1 MSTEPS
7 GPLPRLCL
15 ELAALSHGCHEP
27 RELARRWCGRLAGER
42 GVNRVGV
49 YLPDL
54 ATASLR
60 LVASRG
66 FTREGRGQGLR
77 GEVGREL
84 EQLFFGQRLEPH
96 LAPVARDGA
105 RRPPRQRW
113 LVPLVHQGETV
124 GALELGLSRPDT
136 LGHGVEPWLV
146 HLGQLMG
153 LSLRHLLDLRELRRL
168 EIELHSI
175 TCSATDAIILAD
187 GRGRVTFW
195 NWAAENLF
203 GWLQGEVLGRDL
215 HRLLMPDDYLESFV
229 EGMRHFRATG
239 EGLKIGTVVEMIA
252 RRKDGVEIPVEISV
266 TAVDGEAGQLM
277 VGIVRDISERWHTEQ
292 ELRASE
298 RRYRAIVEDQ
308 TELICRY
315 KPDGTLTFVNDA
327 YCRYFGMERE
337 ELLDWPFSPE
347 IPEEDRGTME
357 AQLASLGAD
366 QPVAR
371 VEHRVL
377 LPDGQVRWQQ
387 WTDRAVFDEAGAVV
401 EYQAVGRDIT
411 EQRLA
416 EQGLRRARQEL
427 EERVVER
434 TAELSRANDQLVRE
448 VAERARAERALI
460 RHQAQL
466 RSMSSQLSLA
476 EERERRRIAT
486 AVHDDIGQCLA
497 LCRMK
502 LAALNARAP
511 QHAGLLGEIAELLDS
526 SIHNTRT
533 LTFELSTPI
542 LYDLGFVAAV
552 EWACELVEQQ
562 HGIRFVLDAP
572 AKPLDLDTDMRVLLF
587 RAVRELLHNM
597 VKHARASTVWIAIR
611 RAGGRLR
618 ITVEDDGVGFP
629 DPMPDV
635 SSGAGF
641 GLFAIRERVTAQGG
655 TFRIDRR
662 PGGGARIRQSV
673 PLQRVGPGPGDTP

>member
-1 MSTEPS
+1 MAE
-7 GPLPRLCL
+7 
-15 ELAALSHGCHEP
+15 AQEP
-27 RELARRWCGRLAGER
+27 RELARRLADEISAVPGVVRFGLFTPGPGRDGI
-42 GVNRVGV
+42 
-49 YLPDL
+49 
-54 ATASLR
+54 R
-60 LVASRG
+60 LSTSRG
-66 FTREGRGQGLR
+66 FTRVERSAGLR
-77 GEVGREL
+77 GEAEPALLRAMLDRAIVGL
-84 EQLFFGQRLEPH
+84 PEPPD
-96 LAPVARDGA
+96 APRRRT
-105 RRPPRQRW
+105 RRPCRERW
-113 LVPLVHQGETV
+113 LVPLVHRAQAV
-124 GALELGLSRPDT
+124 GVMDIGLGT
-136 LGHGVEPWLV
+136 AGGLGADPEPWLE
-146 HLGQLMG
+146 HLGNLVGSTLQ
-153 LSLRHLLDLRELRRL
+153 HQLDLKELRRL

-203 GWLQGEVLGRDL
+203 GYLQGEVLGQDL
-215 HRLLMPDDYLESFV
+215 HRLLAPDDYFESFV
-229 EGMRHFRATG
+229 EGMRHFRETG
-239 EGLKIGTVVEMIA
+239 EGVKIGTIVEMIA
-252 RRKDGVEIPVEISV
+252 RRKDGGEIPVEISV
-266 TAVDGEAGQLM
+266 TAVDGEAGQLV
-277 VGIVRDISERWHTEQ
+277 VGVVRDISERWHTEQ

-315 KPDGTLTFVNDA
+315 EPDGTLTFVNDA
-327 YCRYFGMERE
+327 YCRYFGMERGD
-337 ELLDWPFSPE
+337 LLGWDFSPD
-347 IPEEDRGTME
+347 IPDEDRLKMD
-357 AQLASLGAD
+357 AQIASLGAD

-371 VEHRVL
+371 VEHRVV

-387 WTDRAVFDEAGAVV
+387 WTDRAVFDEGGDVI

-416 EQGLRRARQEL
+416 EQGLLRAREEL
-427 EERVVER
+427 EARVEER
-434 TAELSRANDQLVRE
+434 TAELWRTNERMVRE
-448 VAERARAERALI
+448 VAERRRAERALI
-460 RHQAQL
+460 RHQDQL

-502 LAALNARAP
+502 LSAVSARAP
-511 QHAGLLGEIAELLDS
+511 EHAVMLGEIAELLDS

-562 HGIRFVLDAP
+562 HGIGFQLQAP
-572 AKPLDLDTDMRVLLF
+572 SRPLELDTDMRVLLF
-587 RAVRELLHNM
+587 RAVKELLHNM
-597 VKHARASTVWIAIR
+597 VKHARARTVWIDIKR
-611 RAGGRLR
+611 RRGSIHL
-618 ITVEDDGVGFP
+618 TVQDDGVGFP

-655 TFRIDRR
+655 SFRIDRR
-662 PGGGARIRQSV
+662 PGGGALIHQSV
-673 PLQRVGPGPGDTP
+673 PLAPGPPVLGDTS

>member
-1 MSTEPS
+1 MDIPALCRALLTPPSDLVEPQD
-7 GPLPRLCL
+7 
-15 ELAALSHGCHEP
+15 
-27 RELARRWCGRLAGER
+27 LARHLGDAVVAVQGLTRFGLYVPGPGRDG
-42 GVNRVGV
+42 
-49 YLPDL
+49 
-54 ATASLR
+54 LR
-60 LVASRG
+60 LLSSRG
-66 FTREGRGQGLR
+66 FRRQQRAAALV
-77 GEVGREL
+77 GEVDERVVQTMHQSRLCVLQDPVGPRAAGDSSRGR
-84 EQLFFGQRLEPH
+84 
-96 LAPVARDGA
+96 V
-105 RRPPRQRW
+105 RW
-113 LVPLVHQGETV
+113 LVPLRHRGQAV
-124 GALELGLSRPDT
+124 GVLELGGSQLDALSGDDQ
-136 LGHGVEPWLV
+136 GWLE
-146 HLGQLMG
+146 HLGMVVGLQLQ
-153 LSLRHLLDLRELRRL
+153 HLQDLRELRRL

-203 GWLQGEVLGRDL
+203 GYLQGEVLGRDL
-215 HRLLMPDDYLESFV
+215 HRLLAPDDYFESHV
-229 EGMRHFRATG
+229 EGMRHFRRTG

-252 RRKDGVEIPVEISV
+252 RRKDGIEIPVEVSV
-266 TAVDGEAGQLM
+266 TAMDGEEGQLL

-315 KPDGTLTFVNDA
+315 KPDGALTFVNDA
-327 YCRYFGMERE
+327 YCRYFGMERGV
-337 ELLDWPFSPE
+337 LLAEPFSPE
-347 IPEEDRGTME
+347 IPEDDREQVE
-357 AQLASLGAD
+357 ALLSRLGAD
-366 QPVAR
+366 QPMAR
-371 VEHRVL
+371 VEHRVI

-416 EQGLRRARQEL
+416 EAALRRAHEEL
-427 EERVVER
+427 ERRVEER
-434 TAELSRANDQLVRE
+434 TAALSRANEQLAGE
-448 VAERARAERALI
+448 VADRRRAERALL

-502 LAALNARAP
+502 VAAVNAQAP
-511 QHAGLLGEIAELLDS
+511 DHAGPLAEIAELLDGA
-526 SIHNTRT
+526 IHNTRT

-562 HGIRFVLDAP
+562 HGVRFELHAP
-572 AKPLDLDTDMRVLLF
+572 QHPLDLDTDMRVLLF
-587 RAVRELLHNM
+587 RAVRELLHNT
-597 VKHARASTVWIAIR
+597 VKHARASAVRIEIRLEDGWIH
-611 RAGGRLR
+611 L
-618 ITVEDDGVGFP
+618 TVEDDGVGFP
-629 DPMPDV
+629 EPMPDV
-635 SSGAGF
+635 SAGAGF
-641 GLFAIRERVTAQGG
+641 GLFAIRERVTALGG
-655 TFRIDRR
+655 SFRIARR
-662 PGGGARIRQSV
+662 PGGGARVHQSV
-673 PLQRVGPGPGDTP
+673 PIDRAHSSAGEHP

>member
-1 MSTEPS
+1 MSN
-7 GPLPRLCL
+7 RAVIL
-15 ELAALSHGCHEP
+15 ELCRGLLSRGHGLQEP
-27 RELARRWCGRLAGER
+27 RAMARQVAELVAGHRGLTRFGLYMPGPGRDGLRLVTSRGFLRHERSKALAGEVAPEVLDAML
-42 GVNRVGV
+42 GDGPLVLVEPDHSPRV
-49 YLPDL
+49 
-54 ATASLR
+54 S
-60 LVASRG
+60 ASRPC
-66 FTREGRGQGLR
+66 R
-77 GEVGREL
+77 V
-84 EQLFFGQRLEPH
+84 
-96 LAPVARDGA
+96 
-105 RRPPRQRW
+105 RW
-113 LVPLVHQGETV
+113 LVALRHQDSVEGVLEI
-124 GALELGLSRPDT
+124 GASR
-136 LGHGVEPWLV
+136 VEPMDTTDLAWLD
-146 HLGQLMG
+146 HLGRLVG
-153 LSLRHLLDLRELRRL
+153 LSLRHVLDLRELRRL

-187 GRGRVTFW
+187 GEGRVTFW

-203 GWLQGEVLGRDL
+203 GYLQGEVLGRDL
-215 HRLLMPDDYLESFV
+215 HRLLAPDDYFESFV
-229 EGMRHFRATG
+229 EGWRHFAATG
-239 EGLKIGTVVEMIA
+239 EGVKIGTIVEMIA

-266 TAVDGEAGQLM
+266 TAMDGEEGQLV
-277 VGIVRDISERWHTEQ
+277 VGVVRDISERWHTEQ

-327 YCRYFGMERE
+327 YCRYFGMERKD
-337 ELLDWPFSPE
+337 LLGWDFAPE
-347 IPEEDRGTME
+347 IPEEDRE
-357 AQLASLGAD
+357 QVDSLLASLGAD

-371 VEHRVL
+371 VEHRVI
-377 LPDGQVRWQQ
+377 LPDGEVRWQQ
-387 WTDRAVFDEAGAVV
+387 WTDRAVFDESGAVV
-401 EYQAVGRDIT
+401 EYQAVGHDIT

-416 EQGLRRARQEL
+416 EQGLRRAREEL
-427 EERVVER
+427 ELRVAER

-448 VAERARAERALI
+448 VAERTRAERALI

-502 LAALNARAP
+502 LAAVNAQAP
-511 QHAGLLGEIAELLDS
+511 DHAGPLGEIAELLDS

-552 EWACELVEQQ
+552 EWACELVEEQ
-562 HGIRFVLDAP
+562 HGIGFVLEAP
-572 AKPLDLDTDMRVLLF
+572 ARPLDLDTDMRVLLF

-597 VKHARASTVWIAIR
+597 VKHSGASTVWIR
-611 RAGGRLR
+611 VELR
-618 ITVEDDGVGFP
+618 DGWIHLTVEDDGIGFP

-641 GLFAIRERVTAQGG
+641 GLFGIRERVTAQGG
-655 TFRIDRR
+655 SFRIGRR
-662 PGGGARIRQSV
+662 QGGGARIHQSV
-673 PLQRVGPGPGDTP
+673 PLNPEPDPGESP